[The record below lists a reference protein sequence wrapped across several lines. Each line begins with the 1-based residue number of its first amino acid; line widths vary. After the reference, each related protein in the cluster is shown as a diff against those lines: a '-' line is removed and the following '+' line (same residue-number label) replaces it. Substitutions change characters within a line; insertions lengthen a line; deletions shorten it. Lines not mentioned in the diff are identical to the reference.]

1 MKWAEP
7 AASASERA
15 LRRGLLG
22 QAVLVGLLSIL
33 FLLQLIWRQEREGSW
48 YVMLVLF
55 IFYITL
61 GSSHIIGDLRALSGW
76 RRLPVMPGET
86 LLWGTLAQLISPKG
100 GAFQGT
106 FALSTTRLRY
116 QPRLLSRLRGAAEKE
131 WPLDQLGAVRV
142 TPVDARRKFR
152 GGRWVELD
160 VVDATTITI
169 LNAEQHLL
177 ADDLFEALRRAR
189 AVREADSVAGHIAPR
204 PRGRDLSQ

>member
-1 MKWAEP
+1 V
-7 AASASERA
+7 SASERA
-15 LRRGLLG
+15 LRGGLLR
-22 QAVLVGLLSIL
+22 QAVLVGLLCIL
-33 FLLQLIWRQEREGSW
+33 FLFQLIWRQEREGSW
-48 YVMLVLF
+48 YVMTLVLVV
-55 IFYITL
+55 FYISL
-61 GSSHIIGDLRALSGW
+61 GPIRIIGDLRALSGW

-86 LLWGTLAQLISPKG
+86 LLWGTLAQLISPKE
-100 GAFQGT
+100 GAFQGA

-116 QPRLLSRLRGAAEKE
+116 RPRLLSRLRGAADKE

-160 VVDATTITI
+160 VVDATMITI
-169 LNAEQHLL
+169 LNAEQHLV

-189 AVREADSVAGHIAPR
+189 AVHEVNAVAGRIALR

>member
-1 MKWAEP
+1 MEP
-7 AASASERA
+7 AEHALSASERA
-15 LRRGLLG
+15 LRGGLLR

-48 YVMLVLF
+48 YVMLVLVV
-55 IFYITL
+55 FYISL
-61 GSSHIIGDLRALSGW
+61 GPIRLIGDLRALSGW

-116 QPRLLSRLRGAAEKE
+116 RPRLLSRLRGAAEQE
-131 WPLDQLGAVRV
+131 WQLGQLGAVRV
-142 TPVDARRKFR
+142 TPVDARRKYR

-160 VVDATTITI
+160 VIDATTITI
-169 LNAEQHLL
+169 LNAEQHLV

-189 AVREADSVAGHIAPR
+189 AVPETDSVAGHIAPR